1 MDTIKSN
8 DNQRCSIC
16 GKAGPEKACSRCVTK
31 YGNRFDLMTA
41 DGRYKARIAEQG
53 TSDERWQRE
62 QQAKEVKWAKLREQR
77 EPLVAEL
84 TGKLASAQAALREGR
99 FMDVAEALKGVGRLA
114 SKIARIA

>member
-1 MDTIKSN
+1 MTEFKS
-8 DNQRCSIC
+8 DVNQRCSIC
-16 GKAGPEKACSRCVTK
+16 GKIGPEKACSKCVKK

-41 DGRYKARIAEQG
+41 DGRYQARVAEQG
-53 TSDERWQRE
+53 TSDERCRRE
-62 QQAKEVKWAKLREQR
+62 QEAKEVKRAKLREKR